1 MKTKE
6 GGEGRE
12 ILNIHSFTARALGL
26 TSLMKATTLHL
37 RSLGSF
43 AAIVITE

>member
-12 ILNIHSFTARALGL
+12 ILNIHSFTARTGSDKFDEGHHLALEI
-26 TSLMKATTLHL
+26 SWVVC
-37 RSLGSF
+37 SDCDY
-43 AAIVITE
+43 